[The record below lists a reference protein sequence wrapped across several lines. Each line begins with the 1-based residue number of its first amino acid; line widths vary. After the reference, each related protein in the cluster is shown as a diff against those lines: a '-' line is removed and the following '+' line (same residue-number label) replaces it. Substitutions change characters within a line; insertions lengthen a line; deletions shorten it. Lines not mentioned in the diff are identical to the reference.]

1 MCELNKVK
9 KAMAGNKIA
18 FQELVLQEKDNLYR
32 MAYIYMKNENDA
44 LDVVHES
51 VFKAYKSI
59 KKLKE
64 PSYFSTWL
72 TRIIINTSID
82 FLKKKNLYD
91 VVPVDYEEVQG
102 DINHA
107 KVEERLDL
115 LHAINQLEERFKTLI
130 LLRYYKDL
138 SIKEIARDFNC
149 PEGTIKAQL
158 HRATTKLRMNLKEG
172 TVYEEDPKRNGTN

>member
-1 MCELNKVK
+1 MRAEQSK
-9 KAMAGNKIA
+9 KAMAGNKVA

-82 FLKKKNLYD
+82 FLKKKTYMMWSRS
-91 VVPVDYEEVQG
+91 
-102 DINHA
+102 IT
-107 KVEERLDL
+107 K
-115 LHAINQLEERFKTLI
+115 RFK
-130 LLRYYKDL
+130 
-138 SIKEIARDFNC
+138 EI
-149 PEGTIKAQL
+149 
-158 HRATTKLRMNLKEG
+158 
-172 TVYEEDPKRNGTN
+172 